1 MSIPKIIHY
10 AFVILHYGDA
20 AVTMEAIESI
30 RSLDRGG
37 RKVSVIVVDNASP
50 NGSGEQVKKQIASLP
65 DFYYIHNEENL
76 GFAKGNNVGFKYAKN
91 ELKADFIILMNND
104 VVIESA
110 DFFALVEQDYLDEK
124 FAVLGPSIRTPVGKE
139 QNPLRLK
146 MLRGFRLKLT
156 VTYLW
161 MDLVASFLFIS
172 PMISCLLKKFPRKQ
186 TKRELSAMNNVEVHG
201 SFLIFSPEYIGK
213 FDGLDDRTF
222 MYCEEEF
229 LFARC
234 VFNNLK
240 MRFSPAIRI
249 LHNEVENRKASILQQ
264 RKKRLFRIKNCL
276 KSLKI
281 YSRDVA
287 GKMS

>member
-1 MSIPKIIHY
+1 MIHY

-20 AVTMEAIESI
+20 SVTMEAIEST
-30 RSLDRGG
+30 RSLNKGE

-50 NGSGEQVKKQIASLP
+50 NGTGVLVKKQIESLP

-76 GFAKGNNVGFKYAKN
+76 GCAKGNNVGFQYAKN

-104 VVIESA
+104 AVIESA
-110 DFFALVEQDYLDEK
+110 DFFALVEQDYSSEK
-124 FAVLGPSIRTPVGKE
+124 FAVLGPNIHTPAGYA

-146 MLRGFRLKLT
+146 MLNGFRLKLT
-156 VTYLW
+156 VAYLW
-161 MDLVASFLFIS
+161 LDLLASFLFIS

-234 VFNNLK
+234 MFNNLK
-240 MRFSPAIRI
+240 MRFNPVIRI
-249 LHNEVENRKASILQQ
+249 FHNEVENRKASIPQQ
-264 RKKRLFRIKNCL
+264 RKKRLFRVKNCIN
-276 KSLKI
+276 SLRAYRIMLTFSSSK
-281 YSRDVA
+281 
-287 GKMS
+287 

>member
-1 MSIPKIIHY
+1 MSIPKIVHY
-10 AFVILHYGDA
+10 AFVVLHYGDA
-20 AVTMEAIESI
+20 TVTMEAIESI

-37 RKVSVIVVDNASP
+37 RNVSVIVVDNASP
-50 NGSGEQVKKQIASLP
+50 NGTGEQVKKQIESLP

-76 GFAKGNNVGFKYAKN
+76 GFARGNNVGFKYAKN
-91 ELKADFIILMNND
+91 ELKADFIVLMNND
-104 VVIESA
+104 AVIESA
-110 DFFALVEQDYLDEK
+110 DFFALVEQDYSSEK

-146 MLRGFRLKLT
+146 MLCGFRLKLT
-156 VTYLW
+156 VAYLW
-161 MDLVASFLFIS
+161 VDLLATFLLIS

-186 TKRELSAMNNVEVHG
+186 TRQELSAMNNVELHG
-201 SFLIFSPEYIGK
+201 SFLIFSPKYIGK

-234 VFNNLK
+234 MFNNLK
-240 MRFSPAIRI
+240 TRFNPAIRI
-249 LHNEVENRKASILQQ
+249 FHNEVENRRASILRQ
-264 RKKRLFRIKNCL
+264 RKKRLFRVKNCL

-281 YSRDVA
+281 YSRDVV
-287 GKMS
+287 GKKS